1 MTKRNEASD
10 PETPW
15 EFLPGDD
22 DVDSYADERL
32 AAEESAMHVES
43 DDPSPLSRRRAR
55 RVSTEDAVVV
65 HYLDDEE
72 PEVPD
77 RSVRRKPTDE
87 TPEVEELLI
96 SQHYLAPDDSDQ

>member
-1 MTKRNEASD
+1 MSKRNEASD

-32 AAEESAMHVES
+32 PAEESAMHLETERPRRS
-43 DDPSPLSRRRAR
+43 RRSRRR
-55 RVSTEDAVVV
+55 VSADDAVVV

-77 RSVRRKPTDE
+77 RSVRRSSNE
-87 TPEVEELLI
+87 TTAEVEELLI
-96 SQHYLAPDDSDQ
+96 RQHYLPADE